1 MIQYAHDTM
10 DRMTNISWHTT
21 SGALLGGFSYE
32 YDALGRIVSRGHSLG
47 GASFARDYSYD
58 DRDRLASA
66 PATSGL

>member
-1 MIQYAHDTM
+1 MERLDEIADET
-10 DRMTNISWHTT
+10 
-21 SGALLGGFSYE
+21 LGGFSYE